1 MMMKKMWIKFLYWV
15 AMKSGYI
22 LIRNKGFVKGFEQYI
37 PLVDWYRIERK
48 VDFYEDREIIE
59 MTGKVDRYKLL

>member
-1 MMMKKMWIKFLYWV
+1 MKKMGIKVLCWV
-15 AMKSGYI
+15 AMKSGFI

-48 VDFYEDREIIE
+48 SDFCEDREIIE

>member
-1 MMMKKMWIKFLYWV
+1 MNKQWIRLLSWI
-15 AMKSGYI
+15 AMKSGFI
-22 LIRNKGFVKGFEQYI
+22 LIKNKGFVKGFEEYI

-48 VDFYEDREIIE
+48 SDFYEDREIIE

>member
-1 MMMKKMWIKFLYWV
+1 MKKMWIKVLCWV

-22 LIRNKGFVKGFEQYI
+22 LIRNKGFVKGFEQCI
-37 PLVDWYRIERK
+37 PLVDWYRIEHK
-48 VDFYEDREIIE
+48 TEFYEDREIIE

>member
-1 MMMKKMWIKFLYWV
+1 MKKHWISFLSWL
-15 AMKSGYI
+15 AMKSGFI

-37 PLVDWYRIERK
+37 LLVDWYRIERK
-48 VDFYEDREIIE
+48 AEFYEDREIIE